1 MLEVRH
7 SLSVLCGTRPRRSC
21 SPSSADNVSW
31 WAVAVG
37 DYEAIFVGGGLAAM
51 LLLREIGPGLSGRVA
66 VIDPCPPSERPTI
79 HWSYWGH
86 VPTLYDRFAVGS
98 WRMARVAQ
106 MPAESVA
113 PYTLRLV
120 RSTDVF
126 AQIAEELSTVSLEW
140 LRTSAH
146 SVERRE
152 DGTYGVI
159 TDAGAVRAGWVF
171 DSVPDIE
178 PAFPSPR
185 RPRAVLSGT
194 GVRVTV
200 DRPVFDAAA
209 ATLFDP
215 LDERS
220 FAYLLPLSP
229 DEALLESATFDSAI
243 QKKDETPLL
252 RYLRSRYPG
261 ATFAVTHAEHGHI
274 PLGFAPSQTAGPRH
288 VLLGTKRGLV
298 KPSAGYGVVRMALE
312 SRRLAG
318 LWKQGRP
325 LPPSQRSSLWW
336 QLLDLGFLQLA
347 ANDSRRPLALLRNVM
362 HAVPLVQ
369 SLRFIDEELP
379 PRQLAAVFGAALP
392 AVLGRV

>member
-1 MLEVRH
+1 
-7 SLSVLCGTRPRRSC
+7 
-21 SPSSADNVSW
+21 
-31 WAVAVG
+31 VAVR
-37 DYEAIFVGGGLAAM
+37 DYEAVFVGGGLAAM
-51 LLLREIGPGLSGRVA
+51 LLLRELGSALSGRVA
-66 VIDPCPPSERPTI
+66 VLDPRPPPEGPTV
-79 HWSYWGH
+79 HWSYWSH

-126 AQIAEELSTVSLEW
+126 AQIAEELSTLSIEW
-140 LRTSAH
+140 LRTSAR
-146 SVERRE
+146 SVEHRE

-159 TDAGAVRAGWVF
+159 SDAGAVRAGWVF

-194 GVRVTV
+194 GVRVV
-200 DRPVFDAAA
+200 ANRPVFDAAI

-229 DEALLESATFDSAI
+229 SEALLESATFDSVI
-243 QKKDETPLL
+243 QKVDQTPLL
-252 RYLRSRYPG
+252 RYLRDRYPG
-261 ATFAVTHAEHGHI
+261 AAFEVTHVEHGHI

-298 KPSAGYGVVRMALE
+298 KPSAGYGVVRIALE

-318 LWKQGRP
+318 LWRQGRP
-325 LPPSQRSSLWW
+325 LPPSQRSPLRWL
-336 QLLDLGFLQLA
+336 LLDVGFLQLA
-347 ANDSRRPLALLRNVM
+347 AHDPRRPLALLRDVM

-379 PRQLAAVFGAALP
+379 TRQLAAVFGAALP
-392 AVLGRV
+392 AVLGGH

>member
-1 MLEVRH
+1 VVKVRH
-7 SLSVLCGTRPRRSC
+7 SVFVFAERARECVDF
-21 SPSSADNVSW
+21 PSAAGNVSW
-31 WAVAVG
+31 RPVAVR
-37 DYEAIFVGGGLAAM
+37 DYEAVFVGGGLAAM
-51 LLLREIGPGLSGRVA
+51 LLLRELGPALSGRVA
-66 VIDPCPPSERPTI
+66 VLDPYPPSERPTV
-79 HWSYWGH
+79 HWSYWSR

-98 WRMARVAQ
+98 WRKGRVAQ
-106 MPAESVA
+106 SPAEPAA

-126 AQIAEELSTVSLEW
+126 AHIAEDLRTLPIEW
-140 LRTSAH
+140 LRISAH
-146 SVERRE
+146 SIQRRE
-152 DGTYGVI
+152 DGIYEVI
-159 TDAGAVRAGWVF
+159 TDAGAVRADWVF

-178 PAFPSPR
+178 PHFPSPH

-194 GVRVTV
+194 GVRVTA

-274 PLGFAPSQTAGPRH
+274 PLGFAPAQTTGPRH

-298 KPSAGYGVVRMALE
+298 KPSAGYGVVRIALE
-312 SRRLAG
+312 SERLAG

-325 LPPSQRSSLWW
+325 LPPSQRSSLRWRF
-336 QLLDLGFLQLA
+336 LDVGFLQLA
-347 ANDSRRPLALLRNVM
+347 AQDPRRPLALVRNVM
-362 HAVPLVQ
+362 HAFPLVQ

-379 PRQLAAVFGAALP
+379 PRQLAAVFWSALP
-392 AVLGRV
+392 AVLGKP

>member
-1 MLEVRH
+1 
-7 SLSVLCGTRPRRSC
+7 
-21 SPSSADNVSW
+21 
-31 WAVAVG
+31 VAVR

-51 LLLREIGPGLSGRVA
+51 LLLRELGPALSGRVA
-66 VIDPCPPSERPTI
+66 VLDPCPPPERTTV
-79 HWSYWGH
+79 HWSYWSHG
-86 VPTLYDRFAVGS
+86 PTLYDRFAVGS
-98 WRMARVAQ
+98 WRKARVAQ
-106 MPAESVA
+106 MPAEAVA

-126 AQIAEELSTVSLEW
+126 AHITEELRTVPVEW
-140 LRTSAH
+140 LRASAR
-146 SVERRE
+146 SIERRE
-152 DGTYGVI
+152 DGTYEVI
-159 TDAGAVRAGWVF
+159 TDAGAVRTGWVF
-171 DSVPDIE
+171 DSAPDVE
-178 PAFPSPR
+178 PAFPSPH

-194 GVRVTV
+194 GVRVRA

-209 ATLFDP
+209 ATMLDP

-243 QKKDETPLL
+243 QKENETPLL
-252 RYLRSRYPG
+252 RYLQSRYQG
-261 ATFAVTHAEHGHI
+261 ASFDVTHAEHGHI

-298 KPSAGYGVVRMALE
+298 KPSAGYGVVRMAVE
-312 SRRLAG
+312 SKRLAG

-325 LPPSQRSSLWW
+325 VPPSQRSSLRWR
-336 QLLDLGFLQLA
+336 LLDVGFLQLA
-347 ANDSRRPLALLRNVM
+347 AHDPRRPMALLRNVM

-379 PRQLAAVFGAALP
+379 PRQLAAVFRSALP
-392 AVLGRV
+392 DMLGKP

>member
-1 MLEVRH
+1 
-7 SLSVLCGTRPRRSC
+7 
-21 SPSSADNVSW
+21 
-31 WAVAVG
+31 VAVR

-51 LLLREIGPGLSGRVA
+51 LLLRELGSAVSGRVA
-66 VIDPCPPSERPTI
+66 VLDPCPPPERPTV
-79 HWSYWGH
+79 HWSYWSR

-98 WRMARVAQ
+98 WQKARVAQ
-106 MPAESVA
+106 MPAEPIA

-126 AQIAEELSTVSLEW
+126 SHIAQEPKTAPVEW
-140 LRTSAH
+140 LRASAR

-152 DGTYGVI
+152 DGTYEVD
-159 TDAGAVRAGWVF
+159 TDVGTVRAGWVF
-171 DSVPDIE
+171 DSVLDIE
-178 PAFPSPR
+178 PAFPSPH

-194 GVRVTV
+194 GVRVTA
-200 DRPVFDAAA
+200 DRPVFDAEAA
-209 ATLFDP
+209 ILFDP

-229 DEALLESATFDSAI
+229 EDALLESATFDSAV
-243 QKKDETPLL
+243 QKKDEIPLL
-252 RYLRSRYPG
+252 LYLRSRYPG

-298 KPSAGYGVVRMALE
+298 KPSAGYGVARMALE
-312 SRRLAG
+312 SKRLAG

-336 QLLDLGFLQLA
+336 FLDAGFLQLA
-347 ANDSRRPLALLRNVM
+347 ANDPRRPLALLRNVM
-362 HAVPLVQ
+362 HAIPLVQ

-379 PRQLAAVFGAALP
+379 PLQLAAVFRSALP
-392 AVLGRV
+392 AVLGKV

>member
-1 MLEVRH
+1 
-7 SLSVLCGTRPRRSC
+7 
-21 SPSSADNVSW
+21 
-31 WAVAVG
+31 VAVR

-51 LLLREIGPGLSGRVA
+51 LLLRELGSAVSGRVA
-66 VIDPCPPSERPTI
+66 VLDPCPPPERPTV
-79 HWSYWGH
+79 HWSYWSR

-98 WRMARVAQ
+98 WQKARVAQ
-106 MPAESVA
+106 MPAEPIA

-126 AQIAEELSTVSLEW
+126 SHIAQEPKTAPVEW
-140 LRTSAH
+140 LRASAR

-152 DGTYGVI
+152 DGTYEVD
-159 TDAGAVRAGWVF
+159 TDVGTVRAGWVF
-171 DSVPDIE
+171 DSVLDIE
-178 PAFPSPR
+178 PAFPSPH

-194 GVRVTV
+194 GVRVTA
-200 DRPVFDAAA
+200 DRPVFDAEAA
-209 ATLFDP
+209 ILFDP

-229 DEALLESATFDSAI
+229 EDALLESATFDSAV
-243 QKKDETPLL
+243 QKKDEIPLL
-252 RYLRSRYPG
+252 LYLRSRYPG

-298 KPSAGYGVVRMALE
+298 KPSAGYGVARMALE
-312 SRRLAG
+312 SKRLAG

-336 QLLDLGFLQLA
+336 WFLDAGFLQLA
-347 ANDSRRPLALLRNVM
+347 ANDPRRPLALLRNVM
-362 HAVPLVQ
+362 HAIPLVQ

-379 PRQLAAVFGAALP
+379 PLQLAAIFRSALP
-392 AVLGRV
+392 AVLGKV